1 MAKVLHKCPVCQGEL
16 MAAELACPSCGTRI
30 QGSFSMCRFC
40 RLDAEQLMFL
50 EVFLR
55 CRGVIRDVERLLG
68 VSYPTVRAKLDS
80 LLEALGLTPQAES
93 QASARR
99 EILGDLEA
107 GRITV
112 DEAVKRLERM

>member
-1 MAKVLHKCPVCQGEL
+1 MARVLSKCPVCQGEL
-16 MAAELACPSCGTRI
+16 TVTELACQSCGTRI
-30 QGSFSMCRFC
+30 QGSFSTCRFC
-40 RLDAEQLMFL
+40 RLDAEQVMFL

-68 VSYPTVRAKLDS
+68 ISYPTVRAKLDS
-80 LLEALGLTPQAES
+80 LLEALGLVPQPES
-93 QASARR
+93 RASRM

-112 DEAVKRLERM
+112 DEAVKRLGET